1 MSSLESAVSILGCF
15 SSDTPELAVTE
26 VAAKLA
32 MPKSTVSRL
41 MLAMAEQRLV
51 EQDEATRRYRV
62 GLLPFRLGQ
71 LYYAHVKVVELVEA
85 EIEVLINETGFTGYV
100 GVLNGADIV
109 ILRKR
114 HGRYPVQMILDAGSR
129 MAAATTAFGK
139 ALLARLPNEE
149 LGKIL
154 PPALVEGK
162 SGARR
167 PVARL
172 LTELDTVRAQHWA
185 IGDTAFAG
193 MCAIGAAVG
202 SSDDQQAIGFSL
214 SFPDIAVN
222 AAGRK
227 AIADR
232 VVDAARRVAV
242 ITADP
247 FWAQRPA
254 QAPSPASKG
263 STPRARTARH
273 RPT

>member
-41 MLAMAEQRLV
+41 LLTMAEHRLV
-51 EQDEATRRYRV
+51 EQNETTRRYRV

-71 LYYAHVKVVELVEA
+71 LYYAHVRVVELVEA
-85 EIEVLINETGFTGYV
+85 EIEALVDETGFTGYV
-100 GVLNGADIV
+100 GVLNEADIV
-109 ILRKR
+109 ILRKK
-114 HGRYPVQMILDAGSR
+114 HGRYPIQMVLDAGTR

-139 ALLARLPNEE
+139 ALLARLPDEA
-149 LGKIL
+149 LGQLL
-154 PPALVEGK
+154 PPALVDGK
-162 SGARR
+162 GGARK

-172 LTELDTVRAQHWA
+172 LTELDAVRAQHWA

-214 SFPDIAVN
+214 SFPDIAVDS
-222 AAGRK
+222 AARK
-227 AIADR
+227 TIAER
-232 VVDAARRVAV
+232 VVAAARKVAA

-247 FWAQRPA
+247 FWAGRPPPA
-254 QAPSPASKG
+254 DAPASK
-263 STPRARTARH
+263 SVARRARTG
-273 RPT
+273 RPRQA